1 MTKKIEDLTR
11 HEIRYLCFRLQT
23 EADGGNPATKES
35 EGILSLVDRI
45 KDHFEDQDDFGGWR
59 NFAKTW
65 DVDHK
70 SYLVAVKRVSS
81 IHSEWNHVL
90 KKQTHDLP
98 TAPKKLLTNELAQ
111 KVQEKKNALAK
122 KRRSDDEV

>member
-1 MTKKIEDLTR
+1 MTNKIEDLTR
-11 HEIRYLCFRLQT
+11 HQVRYLCFRLQT
-23 EADGGNPATKES
+23 EADGGNPAAKES
-35 EGILSLVDRI
+35 EGIMGLVNQI

-65 DVDHK
+65 DVDRK
-70 SYLVAVKRVSS
+70 SFLVAVKRISS

-98 TAPKKLLTNELAQ
+98 AAPKKLLTNELAETVQ
-111 KVQEKKNALAK
+111 KKKQSL
-122 KRRSDDEV
+122 RRSKQDNDDI